1 MPATTSTLIS
11 SPRQSQPAR
20 PQTPPAD
27 IDDSTPSSPTNTIP
41 SSSSHSHQT
50 QASSSLATETAASS
64 PDVTSTALPYMT
76 SSLEPPKGF
85 VPAPSFSIA
94 RAPRYPG
101 WRPDLEAGMGGLGT
115 PTATT
120 NKRTSVYMKPGG
132 LGSQTSPPS
141 TSPPFSPPAKENT
154 ASLPS
159 LAAIIPPSPS
169 PKFIPKKPLSANH
182 LIRIANALG
191 VQVPTPIGG
200 AAGER
205 SPSVPRSI
213 NGALSSPSTIRRP
226 SSANSNRINQRGVVN
241 TATRF
246 LLYIV
251 PPSHL
256 GAELVGNAGLAN
268 QFRRGSLLPL
278 HATLSSQ
285 LNAIAREYSLP
296 STQGLVV
303 YLLDIKHDVLGDGGQ
318 SIGEEWLGPRIGD
331 DAWRLLW
338 TGMLRAERETFERT
352 MALQRQAFSP
362 SPSPAPTP
370 GLPPSSS
377 APSDLA
383 NGDSSPAES
392 VGSLPASSGEP
403 SPQLAMNPPRSA
415 TLRPLLTEQL
425 QQEAAQRA
433 SSPFFSHTRSETMRS
448 ESPSASSIKTTTSA
462 VSPLL
467 PSLPIVGK
475 IEFDIDRTKATWYD
489 NWAKRPRTRTASTVG
504 RAIKDSDGAEGGNRS
519 PLIPLQLG
527 TIPPIV
533 GSTTGKSP
541 NRKLPPSPL
550 LPVSPHLDVEA
561 AQPSSNL
568 LTPASAGFFGGNS
581 SNSRSS
587 TSLSSDIDEEDQD
600 GMPRNSLLLGGQEH
614 EKGEDGDGPGSASD
628 DQSGVAGAVG
638 YEPLADDSL
647 EKEEDEDNRLS
658 DNEGP
663 FDEDPSP
670 SSLSEDGDVPSDQE
684 AQLHDRRDPLGDV
697 FPSDGD
703 TWSGIRTEMMDD
715 TTGSPMSESRIHP
728 DRAGYLGRTSE
739 DSDFTEELPLPDSTA
754 DDFQEVLDLLNAK
767 QQQSDLAVKLPTE
780 DPSFEPEISAPSIT
794 ALDQAP
800 VSVLRSP
807 IILDEH
813 EQDSAE
819 PEYLAS
825 PESTTSMES
834 SRSRRPAPLILGP
847 SDKIPSILEGLQPT
861 PPGRHSLKLDT
872 AFTDDPSTPQ
882 PQRNST
888 ISSDGGEYGDEYA
901 QEKEMKK
908 QLDELERSISSL
920 SPRELSTPLVTERSP
935 AGRSRSGTPV
945 HSLNGVNGP
954 RFRSEALGVELAHK
968 LAAGYTPS
976 NSSRNASPHWPAVPF
991 EKASPAF
998 NSSPNSSMSTRTE
1011 QNSQTAMSEETRVRS
1026 HLQAEEEQLA
1036 ASRKYRPPTPANK
1049 DGLPAES
1056 TPPLSVLTTMPP
1068 IPIAQRISSVSSPKS
1083 SSRFSADSTVSEENG
1098 RGTSVVGRSLRKLW
1112 RKSGAAA
1119 QASARLSAG
1128 AKQGAA
1134 RNAGREDHPPP
1145 LPQTNPSAQ
1154 PAGLRQELRP
1164 ERPDSGQ
1171 DPFFFDQQSPYPTFR
1186 AISPN
1191 TYQQPRYQDSQAA
1204 RAPPPAPNPTANK
1217 TRSILKGARASPPAQ
1232 EPLQVEAT
1240 LENPSM
1246 LQTGGQKLSPSA
1258 FPRSASSRTSFDAEE
1273 TTYRPSM
1280 DSGSPLTPRLSQFEI
1295 VSPRGKSFEL
1305 EEDRRGQGN
1314 WPR

>member
-1 MPATTSTLIS
+1 MPATTSILNNP
-11 SPRQSQPAR
+11 PRQSQPAR

-64 PDVTSTALPYMT
+64 PDVATTALPYMT

-101 WRPDLEAGMGGLGT
+101 WRPELEAGTGGLGT

-132 LGSQTSPPS
+132 TPATSPPS
-141 TSPPFSPPAKENT
+141 TSPPFSPNGKDT
-154 ASLPS
+154 TSSVPS

-169 PKFIPKKPLSANH
+169 PKFIPKKPLSPNH

-200 AAGER
+200 AASER
-205 SPSVPRSI
+205 STSVPRAI
-213 NGALSSPSTIRRP
+213 ANGASLSSPTIRRP

-256 GAELVGNAGLAN
+256 SAELVGNAGLAN

-278 HATLSSQ
+278 HATLPSQ
-285 LNAIAREYSLP
+285 LTAIAREYSLP

-303 YLLDIKHDVLGDGGQ
+303 YLLDIKHDVMGDEGQ
-318 SIGEEWLGPRIGD
+318 SIGEEWLGPRIGEE
-331 DAWRLLW
+331 AWRLLW
-338 TGMLRAERETFERT
+338 SGMLRAERETFERT
-352 MALQRQAFSP
+352 MALQRQALSP
-362 SPSPAPTP
+362 SPSPAPAP

-392 VGSLPASSGEP
+392 VNSLPASSGEP
-403 SPQLAMNPPRSA
+403 SPQLPVNPPRSA

-433 SSPFFSHTRSETMRS
+433 SSPFFSHTRSDTMRS
-448 ESPSASSIKTTTSA
+448 DSPSVSSIKTTTSA

-475 IEFDIDRTKATWYD
+475 IEFDIDRSKATWYD
-489 NWAKRPRTRTASTVG
+489 NWAKRPRSRTPSNVG
-504 RAIKDSDGAEGGNRS
+504 KAIKNSDGADSGNRS

-527 TIPPIV
+527 NIPPIV
-533 GSTTGKSP
+533 GSRTGKSP
-541 NRKLPPSPL
+541 NRKVPPSPL

-587 TSLSSDIDEEDQD
+587 TSLSSDGGEEDQD
-600 GMPRNSLLLGGQEH
+600 GVPRNSLLLGGKEQ
-614 EKGEDGDGPGSASD
+614 EDGDGPGSASD
-628 DQSGVAGAVG
+628 DQSRASGAVG
-638 YEPLADDSL
+638 YEPLADD
-647 EKEEDEDNRLS
+647 KEEEDNRLS

-670 SSLSEDGDVPSDQE
+670 GSHSEDGDDRETQR
-684 AQLHDRRDPLGDV
+684 HDGRDPLGDV
-697 FPSDGD
+697 FPSDGE
-703 TWSGIRTEMMDD
+703 TWSGIRTEMTDD
-715 TTGSPMSESRIHP
+715 TTGSPMSDSRNHP

-767 QQQSDLAVKLPTE
+767 QQQSDLAVNLSTE
-780 DPSFEPEISAPSIT
+780 DASFEREISEPSIT
-794 ALDQAP
+794 GLGQAP
-800 VSVLRSP
+800 VTVLRSP

-813 EQDSAE
+813 GSDSGE
-819 PEYLAS
+819 PEYLHS

-861 PPGRHSLKLDT
+861 PPGRHSLKLDM
-872 AFTDDPSTPQ
+872 AFVDDPSTPQ
-882 PQRNST
+882 PRRSST
-888 ISSDGGEYGDEYA
+888 MSSDGGEYDDEYA

-935 AGRSRSGTPV
+935 AGRSRNGTPV
-945 HSLNGVNGP
+945 QSLNGINGP

-976 NSSRNASPHWPAVPF
+976 NGSRNATSHWPAVPF
-991 EKASPAF
+991 EKASPVR
-998 NSSPNSSMSTRTE
+998 PE
-1011 QNSQTAMSEETRVRS
+1011 QISQAAMSEETRVRS

-1068 IPIAQRISSVSSPKS
+1068 IPVAPRISSVSSPKN

-1134 RNAGREDHPPP
+1134 RNPGKEDLPPP
-1145 LPQTNPSAQ
+1145 LPQTNTSAQ
-1154 PAGLRQELRP
+1154 PQALRQELRP
-1164 ERPDSGQ
+1164 ERPDSSQ

-1186 AISPN
+1186 ATSPN
-1191 TYQQPRYQDSQAA
+1191 TYQPPRYPDSQAA
-1204 RAPPPAPNPTANK
+1204 RAPPPAPTPTANK
-1217 TRSILKGARASPPAQ
+1217 TRSILKGTRASPPAQ
-1232 EPLQVEAT
+1232 ESLQVEAT

-1258 FPRSASSRTSFDAEE
+1258 FPRTASSRTSFDAEE

-1305 EEDRRGQGN
+1305 EEDRRAQGN

>member
-11 SPRQSQPAR
+11 PPRQSHPAR

-64 PDVTSTALPYMT
+64 PDVTTTSLPYIT

-101 WRPDLEAGMGGLGT
+101 WRPDLEAGTGALAS
-115 PTATT
+115 PAPST

-141 TSPPFSPPAKENT
+141 TSPPFSPNAKDDPA
-154 ASLPS
+154 S
-159 LAAIIPPSPS
+159 LAALVPPNPS
-169 PKFIPKKPLSANH
+169 PKFIPKKPLSPNH

-213 NGALSSPSTIRRP
+213 SNGASSTSSTIRRP

-256 GAELVGNAGLAN
+256 SAELVGNAGLAN

-278 HATLSSQ
+278 HATLPSQ
-285 LNAIAREYSLP
+285 LTAIAREYSLP

-303 YLLDIKHDVLGDGGQ
+303 YLLDIKHDVLGDEGQ
-318 SIGEEWLGPRIGD
+318 SIGEEWLGPRIGEES
-331 DAWRLLW
+331 WRLLW

-352 MALQRQAFSP
+352 MALQRQALSP
-362 SPSPAPTP
+362 SPSPAPAP
-370 GLPPSSS
+370 GLPPSGST
-377 APSDLA
+377 PSDLA

-392 VGSLPASSGEP
+392 VGSLPASSGEA
-403 SPQLAMNPPRSA
+403 SPQLPVNPPRSA

-448 ESPSASSIKTTTSA
+448 DSPSVSSIKTTTSA

-489 NWAKRPRTRTASTVG
+489 NWAKRPRSRTPSTVG
-504 RAIKDSDGAEGGNRS
+504 KGAKGSDGADGGNRS

-527 TIPPIV
+527 TIPSIV
-533 GSTTGKSP
+533 GSTTGKSSG
-541 NRKLPPSPL
+541 RKLPPSPL
-550 LPVSPHLDVEA
+550 LPISPNLDVEA

-568 LTPASAGFFGGNS
+568 LTPASGGFFGGNS

-587 TSLSSDIDEEDQD
+587 TSLSSEISEEDQD
-600 GMPRNSLLLGGQEH
+600 GVPRNSLLLGGQEH

-628 DQSGVAGAVG
+628 DQSRAGGAVG
-638 YEPLADDSL
+638 YEPLAD
-647 EKEEDEDNRLS
+647 EGKEEEDNRLS

-670 SSLSEDGDVPSDQE
+670 GSHSEDGDAGQRQDG
-684 AQLHDRRDPLGDV
+684 RDPLGDV
-697 FPSDGD
+697 FPSDGE
-703 TWSGIRTEMMDD
+703 TWSGIRTEMTDD
-715 TTGSPMSESRIHP
+715 TTGSPVSDSRIHP

-739 DSDFTEELPLPDSTA
+739 DSDFTEELPLDSTA

-767 QQQSDLAVKLPTE
+767 QQQSDLAVKLPSE
-780 DPSFEPEISAPSIT
+780 DGSFEPEISGLGQP
-794 ALDQAP
+794 P
-800 VSVLRSP
+800 VLRSP

-813 EQDSAE
+813 GQDSAE
-819 PEYLAS
+819 PEYLPS

-861 PPGRHSLKLDT
+861 PPGRHSLKVDT

-888 ISSDGGEYGDEYA
+888 LSSDGDEYGDEYA

-908 QLDELERSISSL
+908 QLDELERVCSMVL
-920 SPRELSTPLVTERSP
+920 F
-935 AGRSRSGTPV
+935 
-945 HSLNGVNGP
+945 
-954 RFRSEALGVELAHK
+954 RFM
-968 LAAGYTPS
+968 
-976 NSSRNASPHWPAVPF
+976 N
-991 EKASPAF
+991 
-998 NSSPNSSMSTRTE
+998 
-1011 QNSQTAMSEETRVRS
+1011 
-1026 HLQAEEEQLA
+1026 
-1036 ASRKYRPPTPANK
+1036 
-1049 DGLPAES
+1049 
-1056 TPPLSVLTTMPP
+1056 
-1068 IPIAQRISSVSSPKS
+1068 
-1083 SSRFSADSTVSEENG
+1083 
-1098 RGTSVVGRSLRKLW
+1098 
-1112 RKSGAAA
+1112 
-1119 QASARLSAG
+1119 
-1128 AKQGAA
+1128 
-1134 RNAGREDHPPP
+1134 
-1145 LPQTNPSAQ
+1145 
-1154 PAGLRQELRP
+1154 
-1164 ERPDSGQ
+1164 
-1171 DPFFFDQQSPYPTFR
+1171 R
-1186 AISPN
+1186 AC
-1191 TYQQPRYQDSQAA
+1191 
-1204 RAPPPAPNPTANK
+1204 
-1217 TRSILKGARASPPAQ
+1217 
-1232 EPLQVEAT
+1232 
-1240 LENPSM
+1240 
-1246 LQTGGQKLSPSA
+1246 
-1258 FPRSASSRTSFDAEE
+1258 
-1273 TTYRPSM
+1273 
-1280 DSGSPLTPRLSQFEI
+1280 
-1295 VSPRGKSFEL
+1295 
-1305 EEDRRGQGN
+1305 
-1314 WPR
+1314 